1 MSVVWGVPD
10 PKDTVLNKLMDT
22 TFPFTEEL
30 GYFLYMLGKHFRDK
44 DKLQTENGFK
54 KLVLD
59 DAIYYFDT
67 GDKGTPDEEEL
78 ISAYKLVLKEPDIY
92 DITLLT
98 RRRGY
103 ELQEYL
109 ELNYTLCSSYIF
121 SFGYLFFEP
130 EENFEKI
137 ICSDGES
144 AYRRIKKYRTR

>member
-1 MSVVWGVPD
+1 MWGVPD
-10 PKDTVLNKLMDT
+10 PKDTVLNKLIDT

-30 GYFLYMLGKHFRDK
+30 GYFLYQLSKHYK
-44 DKLQTENGFK
+44 DKLQIENGFK
-54 KLVLD
+54 KLVLE

-78 ISAYKLVLKEPDIY
+78 ISAYKLVLKEPGIY
-92 DITLLT
+92 NITLLT

-109 ELNYTLCSSYIF
+109 ELNYFLVSDYVF
-121 SFGYLFFEP
+121 SFSYFFFEP

-137 ICSDGES
+137 ICSDGEL
-144 AYRRIKKYRTR
+144 AYMRIKKYRTR

>member
-1 MSVVWGVPD
+1 MLGVPD
-10 PKDTVLNKLMDT
+10 PKDAVLNKLIDT

-30 GYFLYMLGKHFRDK
+30 GYFLYQLGKHFRDK

-92 DITLLT
+92 DITLLIE
-98 RRRGY
+98 RKH
-103 ELQEYL
+103 ELRLIKYIEF
-109 ELNYTLCSSYIF
+109 NYFLASDYMF
-121 SFGYLFFEP
+121 NRVRLFFDKDKLVYKP
-130 EENFEKI
+130 
-137 ICSDGES
+137 CSDLKS
-144 AYRRIKKYRTR
+144 AYRRIKE